1 VSQETALPREFTI
14 PEGTAARHLTMLRA
28 VVRPAPRR
36 RRLRPLV
43 LVGAAFAVA
52 ASIAAAATT
61 ALFDRDVTR
70 HDLDT
75 RLTTT
80 TRTTRDCS
88 APGVCS
94 PPRRETVGLI
104 VVRPSDSITFV
115 DPKGW
120 LISVTPATGSIG
132 FESLSSDARALMRSL
147 RVTASGREATLSLSG
162 GGARRLS
169 WTNGEG
175 TLTVIDERADGT
187 TARTV
192 LRSGDVA
199 ALVPS
204 SLDDQPLT
212 PDKAVT
218 IDLADGDFPVWIYP
232 QRNEVYVASPPW
244 RSVHKLIDVPES
256 VAERY
261 GLIRQ
266 DGRYAVPLAPAG
278 GSWSYPIPES
288 RTRTVE
294 WKAGEAHVTVTDRES
309 SGRVVGSETLGI
321 GRRVHGG

>member
-1 VSQETALPREFTI
+1 VPI
-14 PEGTAARHLTMLRA
+14 GA
-28 VVRPAPRR
+28 V
-36 RRLRPLV
+36 
-43 LVGAAFAVA
+43 FAVA

-70 HDLDT
+70 EDIDA

-80 TRTTRDCS
+80 TRTTRECS

-94 PPRRETVGLI
+94 PPRRETVGVI

-132 FESLSSDARALMRSL
+132 FESLSSDARALMRSM
-147 RVTASGREATLSLSG
+147 RVTAGGREATLSLSG

-169 WTNGEG
+169 WTTGQG

-187 TARTV
+187 TAHTL

-199 ALVPS
+199 ALVPG

-218 IDLADGDFPVWIYP
+218 VDLADGDFPVWIYP
-232 QRNEVYVASPPW
+232 QWNEVYVARPPW
-244 RSVHKLIDVPES
+244 RAVHKAVAVPERG
-256 VAERY
+256 AERY

-266 DGRYAVPLAPAG
+266 DDRYVVPLAPAG
-278 GSWSYPIPES
+278 GSWSYPIEES
-288 RTRTVE
+288 RTRTVQ
-294 WKAGEAHVTVTDRES
+294 WKAGDTHVTVTDRDG
-309 SGRVVGSETLGI
+309 SGRVVGTETIGI